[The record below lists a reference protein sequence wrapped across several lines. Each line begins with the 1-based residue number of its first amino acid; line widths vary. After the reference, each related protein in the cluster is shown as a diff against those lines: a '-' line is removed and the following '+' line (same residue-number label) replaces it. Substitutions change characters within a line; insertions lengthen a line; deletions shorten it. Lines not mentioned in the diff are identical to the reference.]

1 MYLMLVASVLL
12 SSPTAGTFEL
22 GGILGEPS
30 GISFKYWTGSST
42 AFDGA
47 VSWSLRD
54 DHGDD
59 LYLHGDFLWHDFG
72 IIEDESGDVPLYY
85 GIGGRIILNDDDT
98 HLGARFPIGF
108 SWLLGGAPL
117 DLFVEIAGVID
128 LIPDMDFDVNGGIG
142 IRYVF

>member
-1 MYLMLVASVLL
+1 MALTMVLAVLV
-12 SSPTAGTFEL
+12 SSPGAGTFEL

-30 GISFKYWTGSST
+30 GISLKYWLSSNT

-54 DHGDD
+54 DRGDD

-72 IIEDESGDVPLYY
+72 VIEDESGDVPLYY
-85 GIGGRIILNDDDT
+85 GIGGRVILDDDAR
-98 HLGARFPIGF
+98 LGARFPVGL

-128 LIPDMDFDVNGGIG
+128 LLPDMDFDVNGGIG

>member
-1 MYLMLVASVLL
+1 MALTIILALLV
-12 SSPTAGTFEL
+12 SSPGEGTFEL

-30 GISFKYWTGSST
+30 GISLKYWLGSHT

-54 DHGDD
+54 DRGDD

-72 IIEDESGDVPLYY
+72 IIEDESGDVPLFY
-85 GIGGRIILNDDDT
+85 GIGGRVILDEDDT
-98 HLGARFPIGF
+98 RLGARFPVGF

-117 DLFVEIAGVID
+117 DFFVEIAGVID
-128 LIPDMDFDVNGGIG
+128 LVPDMDFDVNGGIG